1 VNDATKLIGAV
12 RNFIWGGDL
21 DLMPRGRAIL
31 IAPIRFSYVLVRDL
45 AQGQLNLRAMS
56 LVYTTLLSLV
66 PLLAI
71 SFSVLKG
78 FGVQNQMQPLLQNL
92 LAPLGDQGAEIT
104 NQIIGFVDNM
114 KVGVLGAVGLG
125 LLIWT
130 VVSLMQKIEASFNF
144 AWRVTQ
150 VRPFARRFGDYLS
163 VILVGP
169 VLAFSSLGATA
180 SLAALDLGDFA
191 AVAPV
196 LRTVV
201 GIVPYLL
208 IVAAFTFIYSFMPNT
223 KVTLK
228 AAFVGALVAGL
239 LWNVAGWAFAS
250 FVVGSGRYTAI
261 YSAFATL
268 ILFLIWLY
276 VSWLILLVGAAIGYY
291 VQHPE
296 AVTSHG
302 GREVRPGGAT
312 REALALMFAL
322 RAARDHISG
331 EAPTCDE
338 LAADARLPINAVAS
352 VIGALERAHILV
364 ATADEPPRYLPGR
377 AIDAIP
383 LKSVLDAVRR
393 ADADGAGEARQAAM
407 PGEVATLMAEIE
419 RGAESALAGRTLADV
434 VAKARAAA

>member
-1 VNDATKLIGAV
+1 VNQPTKMIDGVQDL
-12 RNFIWGGDL
+12 IWGKDL
-21 DLMPRGRAIL
+21 DLMPRWRAVL
-31 IAPIRFSYVLVRDL
+31 IAPIRFAYVLVRDL
-45 AQGQLNLRAMS
+45 SQGQLNLRAMS

-78 FGVQNQMQPLLQNL
+78 FGVQNQMQPLLENL
-92 LAPLGDQGAEIT
+92 LAPLGEQGSEVT
-104 NQIIGFVDNM
+104 HQIIGFVDNM

-130 VVSLMQKIEASFNF
+130 VISLMQKIEAAFNF
-144 AWRVTQ
+144 AWRVTH

-180 SLAALDLGDFA
+180 SLAALDLGEFA
-191 AVAPV
+191 AVAPA
-196 LRTVV
+196 LRTVI
-201 GIVPYLL
+201 GLVPYLL

-223 KVTLK
+223 KVTIK

-239 LWNVAGWAFAS
+239 LWNVAGWIFAS
-250 FVVGSGRYTAI
+250 FVVGSAQYTAI

-276 VSWLILLVGAAIGYY
+276 TSWLILLVGAAIGYY

-296 AVTSHG
+296 AVRLAG
-302 GREVRPGGAT
+302 GEIRPGGAT

-322 RAARDHISG
+322 HVARCHVSGAAPSC
-331 EAPTCDE
+331 EE
-338 LAADARLPINAVAS
+338 LAATARMPMVSVAP
-352 VIGALERAHILV
+352 VLIALERARILV
-364 ATADEPPRYLPGR
+364 VTADDPPRYLPGR

-383 LKSVLDAVRR
+383 LKAVIDAVRR
-393 ADADGAGEARQAAM
+393 ADAEGATEPHRAAT
-407 PGEVATLMAEIE
+407 PPEVAALLAEIE
-419 RGAESALAGRTLADV
+419 RGAESALGGRTLADA
-434 VAKARAAA
+434 VAATRAAA

>member
-1 VNDATKLIGAV
+1 VNQPTKLIDGV
-12 RNFIWGGDL
+12 QEFIWSGDL
-21 DLMPRGRAIL
+21 DLMPRWRAVL
-31 IAPIRFSYVLVRDL
+31 LAPIRFAYVLVRDL
-45 AQGQLNLRAMS
+45 SQGQLNLRAMS

-78 FGVQNQMQPLLQNL
+78 FGVQNQMQPLLENL
-92 LAPLGDQGAEIT
+92 LAPLGDQGSEVT
-104 NQIIGFVDNM
+104 RQIIGFVDNM

-125 LLIWT
+125 LLVWT
-130 VVSLMQKIEASFNF
+130 AISLMQKIEAAFNF
-144 AWRVTQ
+144 AWRVNQ

-169 VLAFSSLGATA
+169 VLAFASLGATA

-191 AVAPV
+191 AVAPA

-201 GIVPYLL
+201 GLVPYLL
-208 IVAAFTFIYSFMPNT
+208 IVVAFTFIYSFMPNT
-223 KVTLK
+223 KVTIK

-239 LWNVAGWAFAS
+239 LWNVAGWIFAS
-250 FVVGSGRYTAI
+250 FVVNSAQYTAI

-276 VSWLILLVGAAIGYY
+276 TSWLILLVGAAIGYY

-296 AVTSHG
+296 AVRLAG
-302 GREVRPGGAT
+302 GDTRPGGAT

-322 RAARDHISG
+322 QVARGHVSG
-331 EAPTCDE
+331 TAPSCEE
-338 LAADARLPINAVAS
+338 LAAAARMPMISVAP
-352 VIGALERAHILV
+352 VLAALERARILV
-364 ATADEPPRYLPGR
+364 VTAEDPPRYVPGR

-383 LKSVLDAVRR
+383 LKAVVDAVRR
-393 ADADGAGEARQAAM
+393 VDAEGAPEPRRAATSS
-407 PGEVATLMAEIE
+407 EVAALLGEME
-419 RGAESALAGRTLADV
+419 RGMETALGGRTLADA
-434 VAKARAAA
+434 VAATRAAA

>member
-1 VNDATKLIGAV
+1 VNQPAKLIGSV
-12 RNFIWGGDL
+12 QEFIWGGDL
-21 DLMPRGRAIL
+21 DLMPRWRAVF
-31 IAPIRFSYVLVRDL
+31 IAPIRFTYVLIRDL
-45 AQGQLNLRAMS
+45 SQGNLNLRAMS

-78 FGVQNQMQPLLQNL
+78 FGVQNQMQPLLENL
-92 LAPLGDQGAEIT
+92 LAPLGTQGAEVT
-104 NQIIGFVDNM
+104 HQIIGFVDNM

-130 VVSLMQKIEASFNF
+130 VISLMQKIESAFNF

-169 VLAFSSLGATA
+169 VLAFASLGATA
-180 SLAALDLGDFA
+180 SLAALDLGDLA

-196 LRTVV
+196 FRTV
-201 GIVPYLL
+201 IKLVPYFL
-208 IVAAFTFIYSFMPNT
+208 IVAAFTFIYSFLPNT
-223 KVTLK
+223 KVTIR

-239 LWNVAGWAFAS
+239 LWNIAGWIFAS
-250 FVVGSGRYTAI
+250 FVVGSSQYTAI

-276 VSWLILLVGAAIGYY
+276 LSWLILLIGAAIGYY

-296 AVTSHG
+296 AVRLTG
-302 GREVRPGGAT
+302 GEVRPGSAT

-322 RAARDHISG
+322 HVARDHVQG
-331 EAPTCDE
+331 QAPSCEE
-338 LAADARLPINAVAS
+338 LAAEARMPMAAV
-352 VIGALERAHILV
+352 VPVLIALERARILV
-364 ATADEPPRYLPGR
+364 VTADDPPRYLPGR

-383 LKSVLDAVRR
+383 LKSVIDAVRR
-393 ADADGAGEARQAAM
+393 ADADGIPEQRRAVTS
-407 PGEVATLMAEIE
+407 PEVTALLSEME
-419 RGAESALAGRTLADV
+419 RGTESALGGRTLADA
-434 VAKARAAA
+434 VAKERAAA